1 MSLLKRNGRVGKLSR
16 FGTGLQVMVTIV
28 LAVALVLIVNW
39 LAGRPGIRQRFD
51 LTSADRNTLAT
62 ATKGTLDRIEE
73 PVLIEVLQRIER
85 GPRQQI
91 EFEVMQ
97 RTRMLLQLIQ
107 DEAGGKVEV
116 KDVDTTD
123 VVAWSLRQKEMR
135 LPGFENGLLVSRGK
149 QRTFLR
155 IDGGLAQVQAGR
167 RTEQGFIPPAII
179 AFTAE
184 EAIVEAILD
193 VTRGDELLAVFTQG
207 HGEPNI
213 EELDADAPEGI
224 GLVAG
229 ALEKDGFV
237 LQGWSQV
244 EDGALPEGC
253 DLLVVLA
260 PDTQWPEAQ
269 FTQVLDF
276 VERGGRMIIV
286 PATDPSGLRRS
297 DVPDLMKRFG
307 LEVSEGRLATRL
319 VDPRTGVPIEGRPEC
334 ERIVAS
340 PTELSSHVMV
350 RPIRDAGR
358 VLGFEQAHPIRILEQ
373 PPEGLIQAL
382 VNVPGNR
389 YWLDVP
395 SGPEQLCNRIY
406 EPGIDGQEQRYS
418 IAATVQRP
426 PMQDV
431 EQASGL
437 DDIREIRIVALGSA
451 HSFTNA
457 AMRTESLIP
466 AAFNWVS
473 DREHRITIPPKDP
486 DLRMLPR
493 DDPEAIVAVT
503 NFAQLYL
510 PGLAALLG
518 LAVWFLRSRGSRRR
532 PVAAEPQST
541 P

>member
-1 MSLLKRNGRVGKLSR
+1 MSVLNRGGRVGRLSR
-16 FGTGLQVMVTIV
+16 LGTGIQVTTTIL
-28 LAVALVLIVNW
+28 LAVALVLLVNW

-62 ATKGTLDRIEE
+62 ATKGTLERIEDS
-73 PVLIEVLQRIER
+73 VLIEVLQRVER

-91 EFEVMQ
+91 ELEVMQ

-107 DEAGGKVEV
+107 EEAGGKVEV

-123 VVAWSLRQKEMR
+123 VATWAQRQREMR

-155 IDGGLAQVQAGR
+155 IDGGLAQIQAGR
-167 RTEQGFIPPAII
+167 RSEAGFVPPAII

-184 EAIVEAILD
+184 EGIVEAILD
-193 VTRGDELLAVFTQG
+193 VTRGEELLALFTQG
-207 HGEPNI
+207 HGEPSI
-213 EELDADAPEGI
+213 DDGDVESPEGI
-224 GLVAG
+224 GIIAG
-229 ALEKDGFV
+229 ALEKEGFN
-237 LQGWSQV
+237 LQGWSHA
-244 EDGALPEGC
+244 EDGALPEEC
-253 DLLVVLA
+253 DVLVVLG
-260 PDTQWPEAQ
+260 PDSQWPEEQ
-269 FTQVLDF
+269 YSEILDF
-276 VERGGRMIIV
+276 AERGGRMIVV
-286 PATDPSGLRRS
+286 PATDPSALRRS
-297 DVPDLMKRFG
+297 DVPDLLKHFD

-340 PTELSSHVMV
+340 AAELSTHIMV

-358 VLGFEQAHPIRILEQ
+358 VLGFYQAHPIRIIKQ
-373 PPEGLIQAL
+373 PLEGLSQAL
-382 VNVPGNR
+382 VSVPGNR

-395 SGPEQLCNRIY
+395 TGPDQRCNQVF

-431 EQASGL
+431 DQASGL

-451 HSFTNA
+451 YVFTND
-457 AMRTESLIP
+457 AMRTESLVP

-493 DDPEAIVAVT
+493 DDPKAILAVT
-503 NFAQLYL
+503 NFAQIYL
-510 PGLAALLG
+510 PGLAAVLG
-518 LAVWFLRSRGSRRR
+518 VLVWFLRSRGSRRR
-532 PVAAEPQST
+532 PAASEPS
-541 P
+541 